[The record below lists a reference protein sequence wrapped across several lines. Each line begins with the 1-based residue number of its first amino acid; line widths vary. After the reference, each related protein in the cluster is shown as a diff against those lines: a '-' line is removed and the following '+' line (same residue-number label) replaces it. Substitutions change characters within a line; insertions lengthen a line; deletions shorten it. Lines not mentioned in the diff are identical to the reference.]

1 MNEDPIRE
9 LDGACL
15 SCIFLSHLL
24 TKNSASK
31 GGIFMSEFFTA
42 LKSILQQT
50 FLGIS
55 LSRFAGAFLILI
67 VFLILKKIVSYLF
80 DKVIF
85 PLATKT
91 RSRYDDQFFQAIR
104 KPAEWL
110 MVIIGLFIALHIL
123 RLPTEPFDL
132 RSGAVS
138 LFKVLV
144 TFDVAWALF
153 NLVGLIETFLSF
165 WVSKTESTLDDQLLP
180 FIRKTLRA
188 FVIFLA
194 VILTIQNLGY
204 SISGLLASLGIGG
217 LAVALAAKDTLSNIF
232 GSLMILLDRPF
243 HIGDWV
249 KAGDL
254 EGIVEEVG
262 FRSTKI
268 RTFAK
273 TQITVPNSVIANV
286 AVDNMSRR
294 PRRRIKL
301 TIGVTYESSPG
312 QLRKAVAS
320 IREMLH
326 NHQAIDQ
333 EFFLVNFTDFG
344 ASSLDILVYCF
355 TRTTV
360 WEEYLDAREDV
371 CLKIMDIL
379 EELGME
385 IAFPSRSVYIR
396 GAAGEQQE
404 IGLAHTSG

>member
-1 MNEDPIRE
+1 
-9 LDGACL
+9 
-15 SCIFLSHLL
+15 
-24 TKNSASK
+24 
-31 GGIFMSEFFTA
+31 MSEFFNA

-55 LSRFAGAFLILI
+55 LSRFTGAFLIL
-67 VFLILKKIVSYLF
+67 VVSLILKKIVSYIF

-85 PLATKT
+85 PLAAKTK
-91 RSRYDDQFFQAIR
+91 SHYDDQFFQAIR

-110 MVIIGLFIALHIL
+110 MVIIGLFIALHFL

-153 NLVGLIETFLSF
+153 NLVGLIDTFLSF

-180 FIRKTLRA
+180 FIRKSLRA

-273 TQITVPNSVIANV
+273 TQITVPNNVIANL

-294 PRRRIKL
+294 PKRRIML
-301 TIGVTYESSPG
+301 TIGVTYESTPD
-312 QLRKAVAS
+312 QMRKAVAG
-320 IREMLH
+320 IREMLG
-326 NHQAIDQ
+326 NHPAIDQ

-355 TRTTV
+355 TKTIV
-360 WEEYLDAREDV
+360 WQDFLEAKQDV

-396 GAAGEQQE
+396 GAEGNQQE
-404 IGLAHTSG
+404 IGLAQTSG